1 MGGEGLCVS
10 PAINVSH
17 LLTPSLTSTYCPHVP
32 RQQGTGESDQ
42 KSLPLCLRALS
53 AAVHQELLVSVHK
66 ELLAVPWGL
75 HITDVKLRPRNILIE
90 R

>member
-17 LLTPSLTSTYCPHVP
+17 LLTRSLTSTYCLHVP
-32 RQQGTGESDQ
+32 KQQRIGESDQ
-42 KSLPLCLRALS
+42 KSLPICVQARS
-53 AAVHQELLVSVHK
+53 AAVNQELVVSVLK
-66 ELLAVPWGL
+66 ELLAVSWGL
-75 HITDVKLRPRNILIE
+75 HNTDFNLRPRDILIE